1 MYCVDEWTGSGNSA
15 IFTGRADCPDA
26 PTIQGGCLP
35 SMAMQQEPIDW
46 RYQSHILY
54 SRPIFEAYV
63 LGLFF
68 RGI

>member
-26 PTIQGGCLP
+26 PTIQGGCFP

-46 RYQSHILY
+46 RYQSHIL
-54 SRPIFEAYV
+54 EAY
-63 LGLFF
+63 F
-68 RGI
+68 